1 MNKYEVGYEDEL
13 IGVYYAENEE
23 EAKQLCK
30 DDMCSI
36 MAREINWKPETS
48 TRDRLHKGL
57 IVNKEK
63 L

>member
-36 MAREINWKPETS
+36 LAKEINWKPETS
-48 TRDRLHKGL
+48 SRDRLYKGL
-57 IVNKEK
+57 IINEVNY
-63 L
+63 